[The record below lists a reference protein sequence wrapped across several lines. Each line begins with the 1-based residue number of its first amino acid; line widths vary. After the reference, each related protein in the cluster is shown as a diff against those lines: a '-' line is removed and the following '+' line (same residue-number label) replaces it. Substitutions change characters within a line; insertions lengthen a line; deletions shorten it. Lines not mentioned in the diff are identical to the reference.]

1 MAKTKSIENFFNNLD
16 FYSNFLP
23 VLFFLFYFKKSR
35 GIRVFWL
42 IVIYDL
48 YSYLANLG
56 LLYLDRSPMRI
67 FLYSF
72 FTLAEYL
79 LFSFILFYL
88 IESKIFKKLILIIGL
103 CFIAFITPY
112 NLLVKIRGIDSI
124 PIGIETLLILIFSFL
139 YFYEQMNDETTY
151 VYNKFSFWI
160 VFGMMIYLS
169 GSFFIYIYGSH
180 LPNEKDIASYWIVTN
195 IVSVLKNI
203 FFTIAIVI
211 HARSAKKTKKP
222 ADYLSIELTDRF

>member
-1 MAKTKSIENFFNNLD
+1 M
-16 FYSNFLP
+16 
-23 VLFFLFYFKKSR
+23 
-35 GIRVFWL
+35 
-42 IVIYDL
+42 
-48 YSYLANLG
+48 
-56 LLYLDRSPMRI
+56 
-67 FLYSF
+67 
-72 FTLAEYL
+72 
-79 LFSFILFYL
+79 
-88 IESKIFKKLILIIGL
+88 
-103 CFIAFITPY
+103 
-112 NLLVKIRGIDSI
+112 RGIDSI

-211 HARSAKKTKKP
+211 HAHSAKKTKKP
-222 ADYLSIELTDRF
+222 ADYNFYPLN